1 MNKQTPLE
9 QVNHEFSYHCEIHYE
24 SEHAFGYTRA
34 VGNSIQDLL
43 DDIYLRFKQYR
54 DREPQIVEVLY
65 LPKTEKI
72 NITPKIRALIS
83 MKPAHQSQK

>member
-1 MNKQTPLE
+1 MSRQTPLE
-9 QVNHEFSYHCEIHYE
+9 QVNHEFLYHCEIHYE
-24 SEHAFGYTRA
+24 TEHAFGYVKA
-34 VGNSIQDLL
+34 VGNTIQDLL

-54 DREPQIVEVLY
+54 DREPQIVEALY